1 MPYPELLSLTEQAKK
16 YAPEDVAKF
25 LQSVGLGQYAE
36 KFVENDIRGDMLIE
50 VEEEAD
56 DEMLIE
62 VGVQSPLHQI
72 KIMVFFKRLVKGTST
87 R

>member
-1 MPYPELLSLTEQAKK
+1 MPYPEPLSLTEQAKR
-16 YAPEDVAKF
+16 YTPEDVAEF

-36 KFVENDIRGDMLIE
+36 KFVEDDIRGDMLIE
-50 VEEEAD
+50 VEEAD

-62 VGVQSPLHQI
+62 AGVQSPLHRI
-72 KIMVFFKRLVKGTST
+72 KIMVFFNSLVKGTST

>member
-1 MPYPELLSLTEQAKK
+1 MPYPEPLSLTEQAKR
-16 YAPEDVAKF
+16 YTPEDVAEF

-36 KFVENDIRGDMLIE
+36 KFVEDDIRGDMLIE
-50 VEEEAD
+50 VEEAD

-62 VGVQSPLHQI
+62 AGVQSPLHRI
-72 KIMVFFKRLVKGTST
+72 KIMVFFKSLVKGTST